1 MTEPQIERKLEQ
13 IARLTLEEI
22 EGWLWGIKVAMRAP
36 FDGEMSALAARK
48 RDLMQKGRKA

>member
-22 EGWLWGIKVAMRAP
+22 DGWLFGIKVAMRAP

-48 RDLMQKGRKA
+48 RDLMQKGRKV

>member
-13 IARLTLEEI
+13 IARLSIEEI
-22 EGWLWGIKVAMRAP
+22 DGWLFGIKVAMRAP

-48 RDLMQKGRKA
+48 RELMRKGRAA